1 MNPRDVGQAPEQM
14 RIVTGLRYRTHSPHI
29 SRPMKPPRQRL
40 IRNLF
45 KRCMHMYASRDPRI
59 FDFFSERFSGYTG
72 GGRSLVSSKAE
83 WADITRL
90 DFAQVPKGIRI
101 EIRDL
106 LVRDLSETV
115 VLATGLYNIHLPIP
129 EPVFSREPIRMSLVF
144 TQENGDWKIV
154 HSGSSAPHFLVQEG
168 EVLPLKGLYGKNQE
182 LSLLLKERTRALDEA
197 IVQLD
202 ALKQVSHQVRTYLE
216 SRLESD
222 PDIDSAA
229 ASLAYSRRTLTRRL
243 REEGSSFLKIKDQLR
258 RTLALQLLA
267 TTRLPVE
274 AISARVGFADLST
287 FHRAFKKWTG
297 TTPQVY
303 QRSAG

>member
-1 MNPRDVGQAPEQM
+1 M
-14 RIVTGLRYRTHSPHI
+14 RIASGLRYRTDSAHFI
-29 SRPMKPPRQRL
+29 RPMKPQRQRL
-40 IRNLF
+40 IRDLF
-45 KRCMHMYASRDPRI
+45 KSCIQMYTSRDPRI

-72 GGRSLVSSKAE
+72 GGRSLVGSKAE

-106 LVRDLSETV
+106 LLRDLSETV
-115 VLATGLYNIHLPIP
+115 VLATGLFNIHLPIP
-129 EPVFSREPIRMSLVF
+129 EAVFSRELVRMSLVF
-144 TQENGDWKIV
+144 ICENGDWKIV
-154 HSGSSAPHFLVQEG
+154 HSGSSVPHYLVQEG
-168 EVLPLKGLYGKNQE
+168 EVLPLEGLYGKNKK
-182 LSLLLKERTRALDEA
+182 LSLLLEERTRALEEA
-197 IVQLD
+197 TRQLD
-202 ALKQVSHQVRTYLE
+202 ALKQVSHLVRTYLE

-243 REEGSSFLKIKDQLR
+243 REEGNSYLKIKDQLR
-258 RTLALQLLA
+258 RTLALQLLV
-267 TTRLPVE
+267 TTQLPVE

>member
-1 MNPRDVGQAPEQM
+1 
-14 RIVTGLRYRTHSPHI
+14 
-29 SRPMKPPRQRL
+29 MKPQRQRL

-45 KRCMHMYASRDPRI
+45 KRCTHMYASRDPRI
-59 FDFFSERFSGYTG
+59 FDYFSEKFSGYTG
-72 GGRSLVSSKAE
+72 GGRLLVGSKAE
-83 WADITRL
+83 WEDITRL
-90 DFAQVPKGIRI
+90 DFAQVPKRIRI
-101 EIRDL
+101 EILDIL
-106 LVRDLSETV
+106 LRDLSETV
-115 VLATGLYNIHLPIP
+115 VLATGLVHVHLPIP

-144 TQENGDWKIV
+144 ICENGDWKIA
-154 HSGSSAPHFLVQEG
+154 HSGSSVPYQLVQEG
-168 EVLPLKGLYGKNQE
+168 EVLPLKGLYAKNQE
-182 LSLLLKERTRALDEA
+182 LSLLLEERTRALDEA
-197 IVQLD
+197 TRQLD

-229 ASLAYSRRTLTRRL
+229 DSLAYSRRTLTRRL

-258 RTLALQLLA
+258 RTLALQLLV
-267 TTRLPVE
+267 TTQLPVE
-274 AISARVGFADLST
+274 AISVRVGFADLST